1 MILQSVFM
9 QLSTYLS
16 FQGKARR
23 SEYWAIYL
31 ISTACTIPALLV
43 AAGLAL
49 LGIVGT
55 VMGAFLLISFACLM
69 TLITIATVVR
79 RCNDIGISPW
89 FTLTLLIPYVNFIT
103 FIVFG
108 CVASE
113 KENSDGPTT
122 NT

>member
-9 QLSTYLS
+9 QLSKYLS
-16 FQGKARR
+16 FEGKAKR
-23 SEYWAIYL
+23 SEYWAVYL
-31 ISTACTIPALLV
+31 ISTASTIPAILV

-55 VMGAFLLISFACLM
+55 VMGAFLLIAFACLM
-69 TLITIATVVR
+69 TFITVATVVR

-89 FTLTLLIPYVNFIT
+89 FALTLLVPYVNFIT

-108 CVASE
+108 CLASE
-113 KENSDGPTT
+113 KENDGPTAT
-122 NT
+122 T

>member
-43 AAGLAL
+43 AA
-49 LGIVGT
+49 V
-55 VMGAFLLISFACLM
+55 LLISFACLM
-69 TLITIATVVR
+69 TLIAIATVVR

-108 CVASE
+108 CLASE

>member
-1 MILQSVFM
+1 
-9 QLSTYLS
+9 
-16 FQGKARR
+16 
-23 SEYWAIYL
+23 
-31 ISTACTIPALLV
+31 
-43 AAGLAL
+43 
-49 LGIVGT
+49 
-55 VMGAFLLISFACLM
+55 M

-108 CVASE
+108 CLASE

>member
-1 MILQSVFM
+1 M

-16 FQGKARR
+16 FQGKSSR

-31 ISTACTIPALLV
+31 ISTASTIPALLV

-55 VMGAFLLISFACLM
+55 VMGAFLLIAFAFLL
-69 TLITIATVVR
+69 TWITIATVVR

-89 FTLTLLIPYVNFIT
+89 FTVTLLVPYVNFIT

-108 CVASE
+108 CLASDE
-113 KENSDGPTT
+113 ENHDGITT